1 MRLAYLSTDP
11 GIAYGGTKGA
21 SVHVQELVTALA
33 DAGAEI
39 LLLVG
44 AQARDAPPVPR
55 GVTVEVLP
63 GPGKGA
69 PRRPARRPPAAAY
82 SDRATRAAALS
93 CRRSC
98 KRRTSERPGVS
109 PQAGIGLRDVGYGVR
124 PTSWPRTPTP

>member
-69 PRRPARRPPAAAY
+69 PTAARLAADRERALWLQRRLRSFGADALYERLALHSAAGSVAAWELSLPHVVELNAPLPA
-82 SDRATRAAALS
+82 
-93 CRRSC
+93 
-98 KRRTSERPGVS
+98 E
-109 PQAGIGLRDVGYGVR
+109 AGR
-124 PTSWPRTPTP
+124 